1 VKVHHHLVKHSDA
14 RIEQPFL
21 GLPLLSFEVFPHPLL
36 ASEPGNQFS
45 RLFGGAVVDQR
56 IRGLHPVRFVVV
68 ADLVAFGNQQHVGVL
83 NVDGHLIEDA
93 GDDL

>member
-1 VKVHHHLVKHSDA
+1 VKAHHHLVKHSDA

-21 GLPLLSFEVFPHPLL
+21 GPPLLSSEVFPHPLL
-36 ASEPGNQFS
+36 APEPGNQFS
-45 RLFGGAVVDQR
+45 RLFRGTVVDQR